1 MNASMCMYGEDTKV
15 RNRVLGAVRDCG
27 KYPHYAFFQLY
38 LKTVAQKF
46 GRQPAIPV
54 PMAQEKSQL
63 IPIRISSVTPSS
75 LQQCSNHSS

>member
-1 MNASMCMYGEDTKV
+1 MCMYGEDTKV
-15 RNRVLGAVRDCG
+15 PNHVLEAVRNCG

-46 GRQPAIPV
+46 GRRPALPV
-54 PMAQEKSQL
+54 TMAQERSQL

-75 LQQCSNHSS
+75 L